1 MLRVQKIVIKTAH
14 MSFFRLFF
22 WAWRESRRRILRLFL
37 FVASITAGIAG
48 LVAINSFSEN
58 LQGDIDKQAK
68 ELLGADIGVTGLT
81 APPDSVLK
89 ILDSIPGE
97 RSNVVSFVS
106 IGLFKE
112 MMEPRLVNVRAVRGK
127 YPFYGKI
134 ETKPEKAADEL
145 LSDNNALADQSLFAQ
160 FDLTPG
166 DSVLI
171 GGYSY
176 DIIGSVISS
185 PGRTGMQSSVAPA
198 VFIPMAFLDST
209 SLLQRGS
216 RVEYSYFY
224 KLPLNSDAEKIS
236 KNFKKRLDDA
246 KFTIETTAD
255 RKKST
260 SETFQRLT
268 TFFRLI
274 GFISILLGCLGVAS
288 AVTVFVQEKIPTVA
302 VLRTIGASGTQA
314 FTLFLLQITF
324 MGIVGAVVGAGIG
337 SLVQYTLPIILKD
350 FLPIENVSHAV
361 SWTSIVQGIVIG
373 EIMAVMFALPPLL
386 SIRQTSPMR
395 TLRVQTEEETPQRDF
410 LVYGVY
416 VLIALFTLLFTYWQT
431 GDIKNSIYF
440 IGGVLAAFAVLSGMA
455 WLLMWLVKKILSP
468 SWTYTLRQSIANL
481 YRPNNQ
487 TRTLMTSIGLGTF
500 FIILLTQ
507 IQYLL
512 THQISIS
519 GEQNQPNMI
528 VFDIQQSQKDSVLK
542 ILADNNMPVKQV
554 VPVITTRLEEI
565 NGVTR
570 AANAAD
576 SSNKKRSEFSF
587 NREYRVTFRDTLTN
601 SEKLIRGKMPMP
613 GKGADGLIGIT
624 LADNI
629 AQGMKADVGSHLTFN
644 VQGVIMKTIVTG
656 IREVNYNKVQ
666 TNFLVLF
673 PSGVLEKAPQ
683 FYVVVTRSSDENQS
697 GIIQSKLVKVYPNLS
712 IVDVTMILRTVET
725 ILTKISY
732 IIRFMASFSIVTGFI
747 VLISSLLLSHAQRLR
762 DSVVLRTLGASRATI
777 LFINGLEYLWVGLL
791 STITGTLLALAAS
804 WALARFIFRTAFE
817 ISWQPLLILTL
828 GIAALVVIIGLLNTR
843 KIITTSPLSVLR
855 QD

>member
-1 MLRVQKIVIKTAH
+1 MIVLKTAR

-68 ELLGADIGVTGLT
+68 ELLGADIGITGLT

-106 IGLFKE
+106 IGLFQE
-112 MMEPRLVNVRAVRGK
+112 LMEPRLINVRAVRGK

-145 LSDNNALADQSLFAQ
+145 LADNNALADQSLFAQ

-171 GGYSY
+171 GGNSY
-176 DIIGSVISS
+176 DIIGSVTSS
-185 PGRTGMQSSVAPA
+185 PGRTGMQASVAPA
-198 VFIPMAFLDST
+198 VFIPMAYLDST

-224 KLPLNSDAEKIS
+224 KLPLNADAEKIS
-236 KNFKKRLDDA
+236 KKFKKRLDNA

-288 AVTVFVQEKIPTVA
+288 AVTVFVQEKITIVA
-302 VLRTIGASGTQA
+302 VLRTLGASGTQA
-314 FTLFLLQITF
+314 FTLFLLQIAF
-324 MGIVGAVVGAGIG
+324 MGIIGAVVGAAIG

-373 EIMAVMFALPPLL
+373 EIMAVLFALPPLL

-395 TLRVQTEEETPQRDF
+395 TLRVQTEDEMPPRDY

-416 VLIALFTLLFTYWQT
+416 ALIALFTLMFTYWQT
-431 GDIKNSIYF
+431 NDIKNSIYF
-440 IGGVLAAFAVLSGMA
+440 IGGVLTAFGVLSSMA
-455 WLLMWLVKKILSP
+455 WFLMWLVKKILSP
-468 SWTYTLRQSIANL
+468 SWTYTLRQSVANL

-512 THQISIS
+512 THQITLS

-528 VFDIQQSQKDSVLK
+528 VFDIQQTQRDSVLK
-542 ILADNNMPVKQV
+542 ILVDNNMPVKQV

-570 AANAAD
+570 TANTAD
-576 SSNKKRSEFSF
+576 SSDKKRSEFSF

-601 SEKLIRGKMPMP
+601 SEKLLRGKMPAP
-613 GKGADGLIGIT
+613 GRDADGLVGIT

-629 AQGMKADVGSHLTFN
+629 AQSMKADIGSHLTFN
-644 VQGVIMKTIVTG
+644 VQGVIMKTLVTG

-683 FYVVVTRSSDENQS
+683 FYVVVTRTSDENQS
-697 GIIQSKLVKVYPNLS
+697 GIIQSKLVKAYPNLS

-725 ILTKISY
+725 ILTKITY

-777 LFINGLEYLWVGLL
+777 LLINGLEYLWVGLL
-791 STITGTLLALAAS
+791 STVTGTLLALSAS
-804 WALARFIFRTAFE
+804 WAMARFIFRTAFE
-817 ISWQPLLILTL
+817 ISWQPLLILTV

-843 KIITTSPLSVLR
+843 KIITASPLSVLR

>member
-1 MLRVQKIVIKTAH
+1 
-14 MSFFRLFF
+14 MSFSRLVF

-58 LQGDIDKQAK
+58 LQSDIDKQAK
-68 ELLGADIGVTGLT
+68 ELLGADISVTGLT
-81 APPDSVLK
+81 APTDSILK
-89 ILDSIPGE
+89 LLDSIPGE

-106 IGLFKE
+106 IGLFQE
-112 MMEPRLVNVRAVRGK
+112 MMQPRLVNVRAVRGK

-134 ETKPEKAADEL
+134 ETSPEKAADEL

-160 FDLTPG
+160 FDLVRG
-166 DSVLI
+166 DSVFI
-171 GGYSY
+171 GGNSY
-176 DIIGSVISS
+176 EIIGSVISS
-185 PGRTGMQSSVAPA
+185 PGRTGMQASVAPA
-198 VFIPMAFLDST
+198 VFIPMSYLDST

-224 KLPLNSDAEKIS
+224 KLPKNIDGETIS
-236 KNFKKRLDDA
+236 KKFKKRFDDS
-246 KFTIETTAD
+246 KFTIETIAD

-314 FTLFLLQITF
+314 FTLFLLQIAA
-324 MGIVGAVVGAGIG
+324 MGIVGAIVGAGIG
-337 SLVQYTLPIILKD
+337 SLIQYTLPIILKD

-361 SWTSIVQGIVIG
+361 SWRSILQGIVIG
-373 EIMAVMFALPPLL
+373 EIMAVLFALPPLL
-386 SIRQTSPMR
+386 AIRQTSPMR
-395 TLRVQTEEETPQRDF
+395 TLRVQSDDETPKRDF

-416 VLIALFTLLFTYWQT
+416 AFIALFTLMFTYWQT
-431 GDIKNSIYF
+431 GDVRNSIYF
-440 IGGVLAAFAVLSGMA
+440 IVGVLLAFGILSGMA
-455 WLLMWLVKKILSP
+455 WLLMFIVRKIISP

-507 IQYLL
+507 IQHLL
-512 THQISIS
+512 THQITIS
-519 GEQNQPNMI
+519 GEQDQPNMI
-528 VFDIQQSQKDSVLK
+528 VFDIQHTQKDSVLK
-542 ILADNNMPVKQV
+542 ILGENKMPVKQV
-554 VPVITTRLEEI
+554 VPVITIRLEDI
-565 NGVTR
+565 DGVTR
-570 AANAAD
+570 QKNSLD
-576 SSNKKRSEFSF
+576 SSDKKRSEFAF
-587 NREYRVTFRDTLTN
+587 NREYRVTYRDTLTN
-601 SEKLIRGKMPMP
+601 SEKILRGKMPTP
-613 GKGADGLIGIT
+613 GFNTDGTVGIT

-629 AQGMKADVGSHLTFN
+629 VQTLKADVGSHLTFN
-644 VQGVIMKTIVTG
+644 VQGVMMHTVVTG
-656 IREVNYNKVQ
+656 IREVNFNKVQ

-683 FYVVVTRSSDENQS
+683 FYVVVTRTSDANQS
-697 GIIQSKLVKVYPNLS
+697 GIVQSQLVKAFPNLS

-725 ILTKISY
+725 ILTKITY

-747 VLISSLLLSHAQRLR
+747 VLISSLLLSHAQRLH

-777 LFINGLEYLWVGLL
+777 LYINGLEYLWVGIL
-791 STITGTLLALAAS
+791 STITGTLLSLLGS
-804 WALARFIFRTAFE
+804 WALARFVFRTAFE
-817 ISWQPLLILTL
+817 ISWQPLLFFTFS
-828 GIAALVVIIGLLNTR
+828 IAALVVVIGLLNTR
-843 KIITTSPLSVLR
+843 KIITASPLSVLR